1 MIRRPPRSTR
11 TDTLFPYTTL
21 FRSWTT
27 YRMRAA
33 DRADHAGAGLTP
45 PAGLFPNQTAMV
57 AIGWRQAAPKMIF
70 AITVCPDPPPANDAG
85 PCLWVSV
92 SVTRPIAAGTHS
104 WEKRRPHE
112 IGREHG

>member
-1 MIRRPPRSTR
+1 
-11 TDTLFPYTTL
+11 
-21 FRSWTT
+21 
-27 YRMRAA
+27 MRAA

-70 AITVCPDPPPANDAG
+70 AITVCPDHPPANDAG

-104 WEKRRPHE
+104 RSEEHTSELQSLMRISYAVFCLKKKTRSRTIRPSTK
-112 IGREHG
+112 

>member
-1 MIRRPPRSTR
+1 
-11 TDTLFPYTTL
+11 
-21 FRSWTT
+21 
-27 YRMRAA
+27 MRAA

-70 AITVCPDPPPANDAG
+70 AITVCPDHPPANNAG

-92 SVTRPIAAGTHS
+92 SVTRPIAAGTPP
-104 WEKRRPHE
+104 WVKRRIHAA
-112 IGREHG
+112 GRLVGAVPRDGGWWCLSR